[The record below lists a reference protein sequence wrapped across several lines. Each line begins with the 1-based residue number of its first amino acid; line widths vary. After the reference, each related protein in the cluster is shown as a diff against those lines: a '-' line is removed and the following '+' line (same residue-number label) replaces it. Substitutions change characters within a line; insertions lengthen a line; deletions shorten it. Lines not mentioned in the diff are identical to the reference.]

1 MCIVCTHVC
10 AYTHTGSLKMMGEG
24 RGVITSMRHEVIQVG
39 FAVCQVIKFLKQEC

>member
-1 MCIVCTHVC
+1 
-10 AYTHTGSLKMMGEG
+10 MMGEG